1 MTTLNLLGVDD
12 EKGMRLGIKRA
23 LEVYTFDITE
33 INETVNFN
41 IVLAETGEEAVDM
54 IRTRTPDV
62 LLLDYKLPGITG
74 LDVLNQTA
82 EFSEKMLTIM
92 ITAYASIETAIT
104 ATKHGAYDFLPKPFT
119 PEDLRHSVRKAAA
132 RIIIARRASELEEA
146 NKRVRFD
153 FIRVLGH
160 ELKAPLS
167 SVTSYLHIMKDHISG
182 SDIKSYDDMIHRC
195 LVRLGQM
202 NKLILDLLDMT
213 RIESGQKNRTLVS
226 VDLNAVVGQAVE
238 LIRTDAAD
246 RRISV
251 HTDVPEN
258 SIMAGDEAEINMILN
273 NLVSNAVK
281 YNRDGG
287 SVVISLSRDD
297 EVVTLKV
304 QDTGIGMTQE
314 EADRLFGEFVRIH
327 NARTKNILGSGL
339 GLSIVKKLAEL
350 YGGTVSVQS
359 EPNEGSTFT
368 VLLKDSELPSET
380 VKQESVK
387 NDG

>member
-1 MTTLNLLGVDD
+1 
-12 EKGMRLGIKRA
+12 
-23 LEVYTFDITE
+23 
-33 INETVNFN
+33 
-41 IVLAETGEEAVDM
+41 
-54 IRTRTPDV
+54 
-62 LLLDYKLPGITG
+62 
-74 LDVLNQTA
+74 
-82 EFSEKMLTIM
+82 
-92 ITAYASIETAIT
+92 
-104 ATKHGAYDFLPKPFT
+104 
-119 PEDLRHSVRKAAA
+119 
-132 RIIIARRASELEEA
+132 
-146 NKRVRFD
+146 
-153 FIRVLGH
+153 
-160 ELKAPLS
+160 
-167 SVTSYLHIMKDHISG
+167 
-182 SDIKSYDDMIHRC
+182 MIHRC
-195 LVRLGQM
+195 LLRLGQM

-226 VDLNAVVGQAVE
+226 VDLNAVVDQAVE

-251 HTDVPEN
+251 HTDVPDN
-258 SIMAGDEAEINMILN
+258 TVMTGDEAEINMILN

-281 YNRDGG
+281 YNRNGG

-297 EVVTLKV
+297 NVVTLKV

-314 EADRLFGEFVRIH
+314 VADRLFGEFVRIH

-368 VLLKDSELPSET
+368 VLLKDSELPAET

>member
-23 LEVYTFDITE
+23 LEAYAVDIPEINDRVTFDIA
-33 INETVNFN
+33 
-41 IVLAETGEEAVDM
+41 LAETGEEAVDM
-54 IRTRTPDV
+54 IREQTPDI

-74 LDVLNQTA
+74 LDVLNQAA

-104 ATKHGAYDFLPKPFT
+104 ATKRGAYDFLPKPFT

-160 ELKAPLS
+160 ELKAPLN
-167 SVTSYLHIMKDHISG
+167 SVSSYLHIMKDHISG
-182 SDIKSYDDMIHRC
+182 SDIKDYDDMIGRS
-195 LVRLGQM
+195 LVRLKQM

-213 RIESGQKNRTLVS
+213 RIESGQKSRTLVS
-226 VDLNAVVGQAVE
+226 VDLNAAVDQAVE
-238 LIRTDAAD
+238 LVRNEAAD
-246 RRISV
+246 RRISINA
-251 HTDVPEN
+251 DVPEN
-258 SIMAGDEAEINMILN
+258 TVITGDQAEIGMILN

-281 YNRDGG
+281 YNRDDG
-287 SVVISLSRDD
+287 SVTISLSRD
-297 EVVTLKV
+297 EGAVRLEV

-314 EADRLFGEFVRIH
+314 EADKLFGEFVRIH
-327 NARTKNILGSGL
+327 NTKTKNILGSGL

-350 YGGTVSVQS
+350 YGGSVSVQS
-359 EPNEGSTFT
+359 EPDQGSTFT
-368 VLLKDSELPSET
+368 VVLNDSELPAEAANEER
-380 VKQESVK
+380 VQ
-387 NDG
+387 NHD